1 MIIYINSQKKIKG
14 VIGIQNLNILR
25 SVADNV
31 KDLKERIKE
40 VDIDRKKL
48 SNKIQELM
56 SFLTIKEVDLAKE
69 LLKTGVGGINI
80 FKQKEVSLSKVK
92 KILDLRMLLML
103 QDSKVNS
110 VRVLVWYFQ
119 KGIKSP
125 FVIELNHN
133 LLCWLFLIFQNNP

>member
-25 SVADNV
+25 SVANDIEDV
-31 KDLKERIKE
+31 KERIKE
-40 VDIDRKKL
+40 INIDRKKL

-69 LLKTGVGGINI
+69 LLKTGIGGINI
-80 FKQKEVSLSKVK
+80 FKQKEVSLNKVK

-110 VRVLVWYFQ
+110 VRVLVWYF
-119 KGIKSP
+119 
-125 FVIELNHN
+125 
-133 LLCWLFLIFQNNP
+133 